1 MSKATHRR
9 RGTGGDGDV
18 SPDIIPS
25 VVSTLLSLAV
35 VAVAILGVLRIALK
49 EPDQPATVRRPSR
62 SRDPHPA
69 LGAAMSA
76 QPAPV
81 RSVAVRERGVAGAQ
95 PALETG
101 GGTSVWTRVR
111 SGIALLVL
119 VAVVG
124 AMLALAVGAVLVGGA
139 LALRSAV
146 S

>member
-1 MSKATHRR
+1 
-9 RGTGGDGDV
+9 
-18 SPDIIPS
+18 
-25 VVSTLLSLAV
+25 VSTLLTLAV
-35 VAVAILGVLRIALK
+35 VAVAILGVLRIALS
-49 EPDQPATVRRPSR
+49 EPDQPATVRRRNR

-69 LGAAMSA
+69 PGAAMSA

-81 RSVAVRERGVAGAQ
+81 RSVAVRERAVAAAPRRAG
-95 PALETG
+95 TG

-111 SGIALLVL
+111 SGIALVVL